1 MTMTYAQIEAKVRT
15 LVNDMEA
22 PYRFPADTIRAFIAN
37 AIRHLRLMN
46 PSERY
51 NEAGQLDDALPA
63 PGADGGGD
71 IRFSPRHEEA
81 IVKYAAHKVY
91 ELDMTDTV
99 NLQIS
104 ETLRTRAEAL
114 MQL

>member
-1 MTMTYAQIEAKVRT
+1 MTYAQIEAKVRT
-15 LVNDMEA
+15 LVNDTEQ
-22 PYRFPADTIRAFIAN
+22 PFRFSADDIYGFISA
-37 AIRHLRLMN
+37 AVRHLRNIN
-46 PSERY
+46 PSEKY
-51 NEAGQLDDALPA
+51 GPDGLLDEEVPVPAAGTEV
-63 PGADGGGD
+63 
-71 IRFSPRHEEA
+71 RFDPRHEEA

-114 MQL
+114 MQM

>member
-1 MTMTYAQIEAKVRT
+1 MTYGQIEAKVRT
-15 LVNDMEA
+15 LVNDTEQ
-22 PYRFPADTIRAFIAN
+22 PYRFSADDIYGFISSAV
-37 AIRHLRLMN
+37 RHLRNIN
-46 PSERY
+46 PSEKY
-51 NEAGQLDDALPA
+51 GPDGLLDEEVPA
-63 PGADGGGD
+63 PAAATEV
-71 IRFSPRHEEA
+71 RFDPRHEEA
-81 IVKYAAHKVY
+81 VVKYAAHKVY

>member
-1 MTMTYAQIEAKVRT
+1 MTYGQIEAKVRT
-15 LVNDMEA
+15 LVNDTEQ
-22 PYRFPADTIRAFIAN
+22 PYRFSADDIYGFILA
-37 AIRHLRLMN
+37 AVRHLRNIN
-46 PSERY
+46 PAEKY
-51 NEAGQLDDALPA
+51 GQDGLLDEEVPA
-63 PGADGGGD
+63 PAAVTEV
-71 IRFSPRHEEA
+71 RFDPRHEEA